1 MEDVA
6 PPPAPPGHAEVLAD
20 LDVAAAVGLMGAP
33 AAEVPVWCTPST
45 ADALRRS
52 QARPWC
58 LSCLSRPAVD
68 CVFIVLILDDPPLR
82 GFERAS
88 VATCALWG
96 LSHWS
101 MLQWW

>member
-1 MEDVA
+1 M

-33 AAEVPVWCTPST
+33 AAEVPGWCTPNT

-58 LSCLSRPAVD
+58 LGCFSSLVISFRL
-68 CVFIVLILDDPPLR
+68 VLFRHNIRTCFLGSSMR
-82 GFERAS
+82 G
-88 VATCALWG
+88 
-96 LSHWS
+96 S
-101 MLQWW
+101 MLRYTKITRWACGNGR